1 MKHTVKE
8 ADYTIRSAIRFLDR
22 KRRQSIAF
30 PYSERKWLQDI
41 VDELRDSG
49 LDLWTSED
57 EENGFF
63 MVYGRP

>member
-8 ADYTIRSAIRFLDR
+8 ADYAIRSAILFLDR

-30 PYSERKWLQDI
+30 PYPERKWIQEI
-41 VDELRDSG
+41 VDDLRDSG
-49 LDLWTSED
+49 IDLWTSED
-57 EENGFF
+57 EAKGFF